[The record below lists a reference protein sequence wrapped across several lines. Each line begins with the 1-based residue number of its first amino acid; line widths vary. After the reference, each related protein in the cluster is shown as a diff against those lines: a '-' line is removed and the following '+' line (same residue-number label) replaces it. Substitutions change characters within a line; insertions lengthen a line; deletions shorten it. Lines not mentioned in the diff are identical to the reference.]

1 MEVFH
6 ERTFRVRHYECDAY
20 GHVNHANY
28 VRYMQEAAFDASAA
42 VGYDVARYEEL
53 GLYWLIRQTEVTYLR
68 PLIFG
73 DSVIVKTWV
82 ENFRRVRSRRAYE
95 LRSAHNNE
103 IVAQAYTD
111 WVLLDTANERL
122 ATIPDEMIQAFLPS
136 AFAENS
142 SGNGRIPKAP
152 PPPANPYKMRQVVA
166 WRDLDP
172 AQHVNNATYLSYLE
186 DAGTR
191 VIAYYGWP
199 LNRLAEN
206 EVGIVARKLQIEY
219 KTQAVLDDELEITT
233 YLADVKRAT
242 AVRHYII
249 RRVSDNAL
257 IAQAN
262 MLNVCV
268 DMRSGLPRKF
278 PAYFLDALQDN
289 IA

>member
-1 MEVFH
+1 MDVFH

-42 VGYDVARYEEL
+42 VGYDVARYEDL

-95 LRSAHNNE
+95 LRSLHNNE
-103 IVAQAYTD
+103 VVAQAYTD
-111 WVLLDTANERL
+111 WVLLDTVNERL
-122 ATIPDEMIQAFLPS
+122 ATVPDEMVKAFLPS
-136 AFAENS
+136 TPTEN
-142 SGNGRIPKAP
+142 GARNGRFPKAP
-152 PPPANPYKMRQVVA
+152 PPPANPYKMRKIVA
-166 WRDLDP
+166 WRDLDT
-172 AQHVNNATYLSYLE
+172 AQHVNNANYLSFLE

-191 VIAYYGWP
+191 VIAHYGWP
-199 LNRLAEN
+199 LTRLAEN
-206 EVGIVARKLQIEY
+206 GVGIVARKLRIEY
-219 KTQAVLDDELEITT
+219 KTEAKLDEELEITT
-233 YLADVKRAT
+233 YLADIKRAT
-242 AVRHYII
+242 AVRYYTV

-257 IAQAN
+257 IAQAS

-268 DMRSGLPRKF
+268 DMASGLPRKF
-278 PAYFLDALQDN
+278 PDYFLDALQEN